1 MSAVSDS
8 YQMFVSLNMW
18 DRQGKAIMEM
28 YKSPEGTTDIESIR
42 EFWED
47 LNIDNNSMTCA
58 EIQPAR

>member
-1 MSAVSDS
+1 
-8 YQMFVSLNMW
+8 MFVSLNMW